1 MTFPKTKVA
10 LIGSGMIS
18 EVYLNNLK
26 SFNAIELV
34 GCSDIVPER
43 AKHRAE
49 QFGIRA
55 MTNEEILSDPTIEY
69 VVNTTYPLAHY
80 DVAKSVLE
88 AGKSVYTEKMVC
100 ENLDQIGELMT
111 LAESKGLFFGGA
123 PDTFLDGSSQLA
135 RQILDSGIVGTP
147 MMAEAFLTRSY
158 HHERYYTG
166 TEKRFAFCRH
176 GGIIFDMGAYY
187 LSELVF
193 LLGGIDMVSGFAQI
207 HDPDRTYQNPN
218 SPLYGDPMTVESWNN
233 ITGSLHFQNG
243 TLGSFTMTSECG
255 GNTNRFVIHCTEGKL
270 VLGDPNNYE
279 SVIRVYNKKGEE
291 SVIRSPYGYTSGN
304 RRGIGLLDAIYAR
317 RNGRPA
323 RCTGELNRHVLEATL
338 GIVESSKTGNTYKMT
353 TTCARPAPL
362 PIGYTENEELVF
374 AVEQ

>member
-1 MTFPKTKVA
+1 MEFTKTKVA

-18 EVYLNNLK
+18 EVYLKNLK
-26 SFNAIELV
+26 SFNAIDLV
-34 GCSDIVPER
+34 GCSDIIPER
-43 AKHRAE
+43 AKNRAE

-80 DVAKSVLE
+80 DVAKSVLQ

-100 ENLDQIGELMT
+100 ENLDQINELMT
-111 LAESKGLFFGGA
+111 MADSKGLFFGGA

-135 RQILDSGIVGTP
+135 RQVLDSGIVGTP

-166 TEKRFAFCRH
+166 NEKRFAFCRH

-193 LLGGIDMVSGFAQI
+193 LLGGIDAVSGFAQI

-218 SPLYGDPMTVESWNN
+218 SPLYGQPMTVESWNN
-233 ITGSLHFQNG
+233 ITGSLHFRNG

-279 SVIRVYNKKGEE
+279 SVIRVYNKKREE
-291 SVIRSPYGYTSGN
+291 SVIRSPYGYTDGN

-317 RNGRPA
+317 RNGRSA

-338 GIVESSKTGNTYKMT
+338 GIVESSETGKTYKMT
-353 TTCARPAPL
+353 TDCARPAPL
-362 PIGYTENEELVF
+362 PIGYTENEELAF

>member
-34 GCSDIVPER
+34 GCSDLVPER

-111 LAESKGLFFGGA
+111 LADQKGLFFGGA

-135 RQILDSGIVGTP
+135 RQILDSGILGTP

-166 TEKRFAFCRH
+166 GEKRFAFCRH

>member
-1 MTFPKTKVA
+1 MTFSKTKVA

-100 ENLDQIGELMT
+100 ENLDQISELMT
-111 LAESKGLFFGGA
+111 LAESKGLFFAGA

-135 RQILDSGIVGTP
+135 RQILDSGMVGTP

-187 LSELVF
+187 LSELVS